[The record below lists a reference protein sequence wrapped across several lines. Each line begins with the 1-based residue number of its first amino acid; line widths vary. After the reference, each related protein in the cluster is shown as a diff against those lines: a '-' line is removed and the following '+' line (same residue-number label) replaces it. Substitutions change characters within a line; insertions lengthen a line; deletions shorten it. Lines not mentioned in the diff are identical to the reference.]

1 MTFDETDLRP
11 LGRIVR
17 LQIQRSKLKLGE
29 KPNRVY
35 NPAPLLAVDELT
47 VTPEGALA
55 RLADGSMVIDVHHPS
70 HPDTRNLER
79 TNDLSVGFTSHYA
92 AMRAQYGEH
101 LVDGCAGENI
111 LIETDGRLSLDDI
124 AGGLVIQPAGGAQ
137 PVRLKVV
144 RHAPPCR
151 EFSGYA
157 SRSSE
162 AEAIKAALQFLDQGL
177 RGFYCAFGNPA
188 PAVLRVGDAVLVSL
202 ARQSLAQ
209 DSPDARD

>member
-1 MTFDETDLRP
+1 MSFDANDLRP
-11 LGRIVR
+11 LGRVVR

-35 NPAPLLAVDELT
+35 DPAPLLSVDELT
-47 VTPEGALA
+47 LTPEGALT
-55 RLADGSMVIDVHHPS
+55 RMPDGGLLIDVHHPA
-70 HPDTRNLER
+70 HPDTRNLDR

-92 AMRAQYGEH
+92 AMRERYGEH

-111 LIETDGRLSLDDI
+111 LIETAGRVTQADI
-124 AGGLVIQPAGGAQ
+124 AGGLVIQPAKGGQA
-137 PVRLKVV
+137 VRLQVV

-162 AEAIKAALQFLDQGL
+162 PDEIKDALQFLDAGL
-177 RGFYCAFGNPA
+177 RGFYCALGNPV
-188 PAVLRVGDAVLVSL
+188 PMVLTIGDVVLVQ
-202 ARQSLAQ
+202 RGE
-209 DSPDARD
+209 

>member
-1 MTFDETDLRP
+1 MSSEVSDWRP
-11 LGRIVR
+11 LGRVVR

-35 NPAPLLAVDELT
+35 SPAPLLPVDELHL
-47 VTPEGALA
+47 TPEGALA
-55 RLADGSMVIDVHHPS
+55 RLADGSMVVDVHHPA

-79 TNDLSVGFTSHYA
+79 TNDLSVGFTAHYA
-92 AMRAQYGEH
+92 AMRERYGEH

-111 LIETDGRLSLDDI
+111 LIETTDRLTQADI
-124 AGGLVIQPAGGAQ
+124 AGGLVIQPAQGGQ
-137 PVRLKVV
+137 LVRLQVV

-162 AEAIKAALQFLDQGL
+162 PEDIKGALQFLEAGL
-177 RGFYCAFGNPA
+177 RGFYCALGNTGPV
-188 PAVLRVGDAVLVSL
+188 VLTIGDEV
-202 ARQSLAQ
+202 
-209 DSPDARD
+209 

>member
-1 MTFDETDLRP
+1 MPFDEIDWRP
-11 LGRIVR
+11 LGRVVR

-55 RLADGSMVIDVHHPS
+55 RMADGAMIIDVHHPS
-70 HPDTRNLER
+70 HPATRNLER

-92 AMRAQYGEH
+92 AMRAEYGEH
-101 LVDGCAGENI
+101 LIDGCAGENI
-111 LIETDGRLSLDDI
+111 LIESDGRLSLDDL
-124 AGGLVIQPAGGAQ
+124 AGGLVIQPADGRQ
-137 PVRLKVV
+137 PVRLRVV

-157 SRSSE
+157 ARSSE
-162 AEAIKAALQFLDQGL
+162 PEAIKAALQFLDEGL

-188 PAVLRVGDAVLVSL
+188 PAVLRLGDAVLVSR
-202 ARQSLAQ
+202 ASQWPA
-209 DSPDARD
+209 